1 MQHDSAV
8 SSPAPSCCFDVATNK
23 VPTATS
29 LTSVTD
35 VTALQIQVPSND
47 AKTSVTDVTALQ
59 IQVPSNDANIK
70 ARDDDVVVVEKS
82 TEAMDRTVLIFN
94 AMLQQEQDECYRI
107 HNYSK
112 KQEDEELRPCNV
124 AENDEDF
131 VVLPPPPAPLV
142 DIDARRQMGEW
153 YIELLQ
159 CCNVPKEYALRTM
172 MILDLFC
179 STRIVNPTTK
189 RSQPTQYVEGGGD
202 IRQDRGTY
210 RLAALTVLYL
220 SMKVYCPLPL
230 SPSVL
235 SNLSHG
241 LHTYEEVADMEST
254 ILSTLHWRIHP
265 PTIMD
270 FIRTYLDLIQ
280 HQLLLYTPTPTR
292 CHHNTS
298 NQQHQQQ
305 HEATPGGPTI
315 SSIVTSYR
323 PSILQFAEYQ
333 ALASVVNF
341 AIAVRPPS
349 EVAMAIL
356 LNALEIILLGD
367 QHHEVFETI
376 LHTLLHDLRSIILRH
391 PLVYYEPLQ
400 QQLLAFIGERIYQQ
414 QPHHY

>member
-8 SSPAPSCCFDVATNK
+8 SSPAPSCCFDVATDK

-29 LTSVTD
+29 L
-35 VTALQIQVPSND
+35 
-47 AKTSVTDVTALQ
+47 TSVTDVTALQ

-107 HNYSK
+107 HNYFK

-153 YIELLQ
+153 YIELLH

-179 STRIVNPTTK
+179 STRIVNPPTK

-235 SNLSHG
+235 SKLSHG
-241 LHTYEEVADMEST
+241 QHTYEEVADMEST

-280 HQLLLYTPTPTR
+280 HQLLLYTATPTR
-292 CHHNTS
+292 CHQTTS
-298 NQQHQQQ
+298 NQQHQQ

-315 SSIVTSYR
+315 SSIVASYR

-341 AIAVRPPS
+341 AIAVWPPS
-349 EVAMAIL
+349 EVAVAIL

-400 QQLLAFIGERIYQQ
+400 QQLLAFIGERCGG
-414 QPHHY
+414 